1 MLINGTQLNKL
12 IMLCKYFHVCKVI
25 NSDNDSNL
33 PSYDQIIRL
42 ASRLMLI
49 NKIDHLGKQ
58 KIPIK
63 NLFRCFKA
71 LANTNCQF
79 INNFE
84 YKISHFLLQF
94 MQLKSPIFRHCIS
107 FLLGQSG
114 LIGSRPRQTQKGIFA
129 LLVGLI
135 KSRLH

>member
-12 IMLCKYFHVCKVI
+12 IMLCKYFPVCKVI

-58 KIPIK
+58 KIPVK

-71 LANTNCQF
+71 LANTNCQL

-84 YKISHFLLQF
+84 YKNSHFLLQF
-94 MQLKSPIFRHCIS
+94 MRFLKSPIFRYWTS

-114 LIGSRPRQTQKGIFA
+114 LMA
-129 LLVGLI
+129 HGLY
-135 KSRLH
+135 KRKKEYLPS